1 MPVAAGQ
8 KIRASYFNA
17 VPVSES
23 DSTVVDGTTTSTSY
37 TNTLTTTGIRGK
49 AFTAPIT
56 GNVLILFSALGR
68 HGTSGKSVS
77 VDVEVKTGS
86 TVGSGTLVRGSADIT
101 ADVEQ
106 NAAAG
111 QNLHHTGFATVT
123 GLTAG
128 ASYNACLTYK
138 LIDAGTGTFSCRNIT
153 IVPA

>member
-17 VPVSES
+17 VTASAS

-37 TNTLTTTGIRGK
+37 TNTLTTTGVRGV
-49 AFTAPIT
+49 AFVAPISGT
-56 GNVLILFSALGR
+56 VTVYFAALGR
-68 HGTSGKSVS
+68 HATLAKSVA

-86 TVGSGTLVRGSADIT
+86 TVGSGVLVRGSADIT

-111 QNLHHTGFATVT
+111 QNLHHSGFAVVT

-128 ASYNACLTYK
+128 AAYNACITYK
-138 LIDAGTGTFSCRNIT
+138 LIDAGTGTFSCRNISV
-153 IVPA
+153 VPA